1 MYAGQ
6 SVEDLALPEP
16 IQQPVQH
23 NHHRHL
29 AVNRPINSV
38 YSQYRGQ
45 QDNNNKLGRYKEF
58 SKRPE
63 GICTTISSRVCRPSG
78 GHSEPPLPWS
88 WACSPLER
96 ETSILAHST
105 PPPLTHWSLVGVRGE
120 EEGERILCPA

>member
-38 YSQYRGQ
+38 YSQTRGQ

-58 SKRPE
+58 RKKPE
-63 GICTTISSRVCRPSG
+63 GIQLVPLGYAGHLEDILNHHCR
-78 GHSEPPLPWS
+78 GHGHVHP
-88 WACSPLER
+88 
-96 ETSILAHST
+96 
-105 PPPLTHWSLVGVRGE
+105 
-120 EEGERILCPA
+120 